1 VLDAACDNERG
12 KGQVTNFGGTAW
24 TPSTS
29 SAKSR
34 TVDNVIGRATK
45 APGAEDFGILRALVA
60 VWSRENP
67 GGRISGRR
75 SATP

>member
-1 VLDAACDNERG
+1 MDNINLKREI
-12 KGQVTNFGGTAW
+12 AD
-24 TPSTS
+24 
-29 SAKSR
+29 

-45 APGAEDFGILRALVA
+45 APGAEDFGILRALAA